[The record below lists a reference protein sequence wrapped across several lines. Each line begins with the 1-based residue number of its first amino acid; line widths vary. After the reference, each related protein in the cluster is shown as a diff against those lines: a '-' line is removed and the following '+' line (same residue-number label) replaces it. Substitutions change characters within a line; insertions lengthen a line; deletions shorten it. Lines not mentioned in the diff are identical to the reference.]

1 MQKVYVE
8 SWSRGQ
14 SYRCTDVRKDKRS
27 CQRTCERGCRY
38 RYKRGA
44 GAAVGEAEGTVVH
57 AATDAINSHTWG
69 AAGKSFPGEGVSAKA
84 VDTTA
89 VAIVPAISL

>member
-1 MQKVYVE
+1 MG
-8 SWSRGQ
+8 RA
-14 SYRCTDVRKDKRS
+14 TDVPTYA
-27 CQRTCERGCRY
+27 RTSAVASVPVNVAADTATSGVLLRLS
-38 RYKRGA
+38 A
-44 GAAVGEAEGTVVH
+44 GLSAEGTVVH
-57 AATDAINSHTWG
+57 AATDAINSRTWG